1 VILYE
6 FSGGKNMTAIFASL
20 LEAAIKFLFFLF
32 LAWGGIVC
40 GKKYRDHKDAVNS
53 GSATKETK

>member
-1 VILYE
+1 MI
-6 FSGGKNMTAIFASL
+6 AIFASL

-40 GKKYRDHKDAVNS
+40 GKKYRDHKDAVNN
-53 GSATKETK
+53 GSTTKETK